1 MIDTQAIKNK
11 VLNLAMRGQLT
22 ERIPE
27 DGTAKELFNQIQAEK
42 KTLTDSGQIK
52 GEKQLPQITEIP
64 FDIPESWLWVRW
76 GSLSFRIQYGYNAP
90 AKEKGRIKMV
100 RITDIQDNKVLWKTV
115 PFCDIEE
122 DSIDE
127 YRIKPN
133 NILFARTGGTVGK
146 SYLVENVDEDAVFA
160 GYLIRTDFSSMLC
173 AKYMKY
179 FMGSQLYWKQLQD
192 GTTATAQPNC
202 NAKTLSKM
210 VVPLPPVSEQ
220 ARIVERIEAIFEII
234 DKIDALQSRYA
245 LNQEALKSK
254 LVDAAIQG
262 KLTEQLSD
270 DGTADDLYQQVQ
282 SEKKKLQKEGKI
294 KKGKVLAEI
303 TDEEIPFELPSNWKW
318 VRLGSVLNEVIVPQR
333 DKPKRFDGDIPWC
346 RIEDADGDFMSK
358 SHSNQNVSQKTVE
371 KMNLRVFPVGTILSA
386 CSGGSIGR
394 ILITTTELCTNQ
406 TFNGLVCSMGLY
418 NRYLFHILRNSI
430 GRLKKMGSGAAM
442 EYVSQKKIGEMLIPF
457 PPLAEQHRIVEK
469 LDALLCLIA

>member
-22 ERIPE
+22 EQMPE

-42 KTLTDSGQIK
+42 KMLAESGQIK
-52 GEKQLPQITEIP
+52 SEKQLPQITEIP

-220 ARIVERIEAIFEII
+220 ARIVERIEAVFEII
-234 DKIDALQSRYA
+234 DKIDALQSQYA
-245 LNQEALKSK
+245 LNQEALKRK
-254 LVDAAIQG
+254 MIDAAVQG
-262 KLTEQLSD
+262 KMTEQLPE
-270 DGTADDLYQQVQ
+270 DGTADEFY
-282 SEKKKLQKEGKI
+282 EKIQKEKSKLIKEGKI
-294 KKGKVLAEI
+294 KKDKPLPGI
-303 TDEEIPFELPSNWKW
+303 TDIEIPFEIPENWKW
-318 VRLGSVLNEVIVPQR
+318 VRFGNLMRNRDSERVPVSLADRKKIKKIYDYYGASGVIDRVEEYL
-333 DKPKRFDGDIPWC
+333 FDGKLLLIGEDGANLLSRSTPIAFIANGRYWVNNHAHVLDCYYSDYLDYVLHYINSISLVPYVTGSAQPKLNQDNMNKIPIPLPPLSEMR
-346 RIEDADGDFMSK
+346 RIVGFIDSISK
-358 SHSNQNVSQKTVE
+358 IANVS
-371 KMNLRVFPVGTILSA
+371 
-386 CSGGSIGR
+386 
-394 ILITTTELCTNQ
+394 
-406 TFNGLVCSMGLY
+406 
-418 NRYLFHILRNSI
+418 
-430 GRLKKMGSGAAM
+430 
-442 EYVSQKKIGEMLIPF
+442 
-457 PPLAEQHRIVEK
+457 
-469 LDALLCLIA
+469 

>member
-22 ERIPE
+22 EQMPE

-42 KTLTDSGQIK
+42 KMLAESGQIK
-52 GEKQLPQITEIP
+52 SEKQLPQITEIP

-220 ARIVERIEAIFEII
+220 ARIVERIEAVFEII
-234 DKIDALQSRYA
+234 DKIDALQSQYA
-245 LNQEALKSK
+245 LNQEALKRK
-254 LVDAAIQG
+254 MIDAAVQG
-262 KLTEQLSD
+262 KMTEQLPE
-270 DGTADDLYQQVQ
+270 DGTADEFY
-282 SEKKKLQKEGKI
+282 EKIQKEKSKLIKEGKI
-294 KKGKVLAEI
+294 KKDKPLPGI
-303 TDEEIPFELPSNWKW
+303 TDIEIPFEIPENWKW
-318 VRLGSVLNEVIVPQR
+318 VRFGNLMRNRDSERVPVSLADRKKIKKIYDYYGASGVIDRVEEYL
-333 DKPKRFDGDIPWC
+333 FDGKLLLIGEDGANLLSRSTPIAFIANGRYWVNNHAHVLDCYYSDYLDYVMHYINSISLVPYVTGSAQPKLNQDNMNKIPIPLPPLSEMR
-346 RIEDADGDFMSK
+346 RIVGFIDSISK
-358 SHSNQNVSQKTVE
+358 IANVS
-371 KMNLRVFPVGTILSA
+371 
-386 CSGGSIGR
+386 
-394 ILITTTELCTNQ
+394 
-406 TFNGLVCSMGLY
+406 
-418 NRYLFHILRNSI
+418 
-430 GRLKKMGSGAAM
+430 
-442 EYVSQKKIGEMLIPF
+442 
-457 PPLAEQHRIVEK
+457 
-469 LDALLCLIA
+469 